1 MITIK
6 QINYALAVAE
16 TLHFKKA
23 AEKCFVSP
31 STLSNAITEMEA
43 QLGVQ
48 IFERNNKNVI
58 VTKLGSLVIEKAQ
71 GIKTDIDDINKIC
84 ELNSE
89 PLSSKISLGIIPT
102 IGPFLLP
109 VLLPKIKKDFPNL
122 TLNIV
127 EAQTDVLLRKI
138 SSGEIELAILA
149 LPFETSGFN
158 VYKFWIEN
166 FFWISRKEDPRS
178 RKKSIKAKELDLD
191 ELIML
196 EEGNCL
202 KDHILNACK
211 IKNTSKITFNAS
223 TLSTSIELVKGGIG
237 TTLVPE
243 MAVNKLLSANPELAK
258 TELDEKGPHREIAL
272 VSRMNYSGERD
283 INKLIHLFTKELEDH
298 KNIKVS

>member
-258 TELDEKGPHREIAL
+258 TKLNEKGPHREIAL
-272 VSRMNYSGERD
+272 VSRINYSGKRD
-283 INKLIHLFTKELEDH
+283 INLSLIHISEPTRPY
-298 KNIKVS
+298 

>member
-71 GIKTDIDDINKIC
+71 GIKTDIEDINKIC

-258 TELDEKGPHREIAL
+258 TKLNEKGPHREIAL
-272 VSRMNYSGERD
+272 VSRINY
-283 INKLIHLFTKELEDH
+283 
-298 KNIKVS
+298 

>member
-1 MITIK
+1 
-6 QINYALAVAE
+6 
-16 TLHFKKA
+16 
-23 AEKCFVSP
+23 
-31 STLSNAITEMEA
+31 MEA

-58 VTKLGSLVIEKAQ
+58 VTKLGALVIEKAQ

-283 INKLIHLFTKELEDH
+283 IDKLIHLFTKELEDH

>member
-1 MITIK
+1 M
-6 QINYALAVAE
+6 QPSSRQSLS
-16 TLHFKKA
+16 
-23 AEKCFVSP
+23 VSP

-178 RKKSIKAKELDLD
+178 KKNLSKLRS
-191 ELIML
+191 LI
-196 EEGNCL
+196 
-202 KDHILNACK
+202 
-211 IKNTSKITFNAS
+211 S
-223 TLSTSIELVKGGIG
+223 TNLYG
-237 TTLVPE
+237 
-243 MAVNKLLSANPELAK
+243 SAALA
-258 TELDEKGPHREIAL
+258 
-272 VSRMNYSGERD
+272 
-283 INKLIHLFTKELEDH
+283 
-298 KNIKVS
+298 

>member
-58 VTKLGSLVIEKAQ
+58 VTKLGALVIEKAQ

-258 TELDEKGPHREIAL
+258 TKLNEKGPHREIAL
-272 VSRMNYSGERD
+272 VSRINYSGKRD

>member
-258 TELDEKGPHREIAL
+258 TKLNEKGPHREIAL
-272 VSRMNYSGERD
+272 VSRINYSGKRD

>member
-43 QLGVQ
+43 QLGIQ

-58 VTKLGSLVIEKAQ
+58 ITKLGSLVIEKAQ

-258 TELDEKGPHREIAL
+258 TKLNEKGPHREIAL
-272 VSRMNYSGERD
+272 VSRINYSGKRD